1 MPPAAI
7 TNHHTYYLLLLS
19 HRYCQPLHYEYSSSY
34 GSMDNDSSDSYVG
47 PLAADFRSAGR
58 DIQNRSRRERC
69 DFVEGRSFKEYFGT
83 TATIVCLLWR
93 LLVQHDLLPKK
104 AQVKHLLWALFFM
117 KVYPKQEPACSIAG
131 GSNGAV
137 DPKTFRKWVWLFIPA
152 IAELELVVVSTS
164 SSYHHTMSMKL
175 ISL

>member
-1 MPPAAI
+1 
-7 TNHHTYYLLLLS
+7 
-19 HRYCQPLHYEYSSSY
+19 
-34 GSMDNDSSDSYVG
+34 MDDDSSELYVG
-47 PLAADFRSAGR
+47 PSAADFVLAGR
-58 DIQNRSRRERC
+58 DIQNRSRSLRC

-83 TATIVCLLWR
+83 TAAIVCLLWR
-93 LLVQHDLLPKK
+93 LLVENDLLPEK

-137 DPKTFRKWVWLFIPA
+137 DPETLRKWVWLFIPA